1 MASLST
7 GDDDDLLAS
16 INIIPFVDIILVVLT
31 IFMLTSAVIVKAS
44 LEVKLP
50 KAASGGS
57 TVGKTL
63 NLVLDAQ
70 GGLEIDGRP
79 RTVAE
84 AGRLV
89 RAAVAADPKVQA
101 VISADRTVDY
111 GLVIELI
118 DTVKLNGLTTFALD
132 VERVA
137 PAGAGTQ

>member
-1 MASLST
+1 MASLGA
-7 GDDDDLLAS
+7 GDDDDLLAT
-16 INIIPFVDIILVVLT
+16 INIIPFVDVILVVLT

-57 TVGKTL
+57 TVGATL
-63 NLVLDAQ
+63 NLVLDKSGA
-70 GGLEIDGRP
+70 LEIDGQP
-79 RTVAE
+79 RTIAD
-84 AGRLV
+84 AGRIV

-111 GLVIELI
+111 GLVIELV
-118 DTVKLNGLTTFALD
+118 DTVKLNGVSTFALD

-137 PAGAGTQ
+137 PAPSP